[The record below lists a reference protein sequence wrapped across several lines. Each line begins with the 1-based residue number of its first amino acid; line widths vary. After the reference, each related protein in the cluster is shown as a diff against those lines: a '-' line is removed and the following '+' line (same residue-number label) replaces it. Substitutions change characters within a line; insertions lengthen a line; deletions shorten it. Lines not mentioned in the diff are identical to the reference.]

1 MIETGVLFD
10 NIHSF
15 YDLNLIL
22 SAVDI
27 PPAQPKVSYVDIPGA
42 DGSVD
47 LTEAHGEVKFSD
59 REITLTFTMN
69 PAGNLSEAAWTE
81 KKTEVSNLLNG
92 RSMKITLDKDDEFY
106 WLGRC
111 TVNSYKSDRRVR
123 QIVVTAK
130 VSPYKYKQTETAI
143 RFNLTETPKTVSIIN
158 SRKSVCPFIECTDD
172 NTKVTFKNATFAM
185 DAGVHKFLDIVFVMG
200 SNQLS
205 ISGTGTVTFRF
216 REGEL

>member
-1 MIETGVLFD
+1 MIETGVSFN

-27 PPAQPKVSYVDIPGA
+27 PPAQPKTSYVDIPGA

-59 REITLTFTMN
+59 REITLSFTMN
-69 PAGNLSEAAWTE
+69 PSGDLSEAAWTE

-111 TVNSYKSDRRVR
+111 RVDSFKSDRRVR
-123 QIVVTAK
+123 QIVVIAR

-143 RFNLTETPKTVSIIN
+143 RFDLTNTPKTVSIIN
-158 SRKSVCPFIECTDD
+158 SRKSVCPSIECTAN
-172 NTKVTFKNATFAM
+172 NTKVTFNNATFAM